1 MRSIF
6 EYKFHLVFG
15 FMFLSFLLGNGIPAC
30 YAEDGDDPKAQPVES
45 AAGYQQA
52 VEMTILAEKQNIEA
66 LKVRQKLAEN
76 EQRAMMTELN
86 AYRIQISAYS
96 NILVLPQLQTQ
107 YLEKAWMD
115 NINAMNGVDRKISEM
130 AEKVDDIGKQL
141 THVTGQIQFNNQQLQ
156 DFVASSTKDGQTDGI
171 RKNIQN
177 LIALLTAKKSWLDKI
192 QTIYADQKEQL
203 QDVHRTMADLSKR
216 FDDQIGIRKKQE
228 LFQRKVSPLKSLSIQ
243 KIQNDTKEFGVQ
255 ILSLFSIQFWIDSC
269 QNLWAT
275 GIYFQVLSIA
285 ILILFVF
292 FLLRLRRF
300 FSQMVKPW
308 NLGQFPWRNLVYTV
322 FRRSLVWMGLTVFL
336 YAFIQIRGFW
346 VNFPLIRMVFHIMV
360 LGLFTRWVMDVLRA
374 WNRLMA
380 FPLSESVIHLLK
392 YLILG
397 IGMAGSILII
407 LNWMMPAGNIIQ
419 IFFRMIME
427 MGLLAWMALFIKT
440 VKAETDAAFPQ
451 PTRKSRVTKWAVSFF
466 GYGLVSIPL
475 VLEITGYNHMAL
487 YWLISVGNTLVA
499 VMWSVFL
506 FFALR
511 EWERNLL
518 MEKKATQIIPS
529 RHSVQ
534 WLGIQ
539 SIRIFLFFAAI
550 VIVMMCWGVKRAVIV
565 NVFKVINYPVPI
577 GDIRFSLMSL
587 FYALLALVITVLITR
602 FWRQALKDKI
612 LKHSGLDSGL
622 QDSIMTLTVYLIWAM
637 GLFIS
642 LRVIGVSATSLTVV
656 FGALSIGLGF
666 GLQNIFNNFISGIIL
681 LFERPIQVGDAVE
694 ISGIWGI
701 VKKINFRS
709 TLVQTYDNASLIIPN
724 SEFISNSVTNWSFKD
739 QRLRRI
745 ITIGVAYGTD
755 ARVTADT
762 LLEIAK
768 SCPWVL
774 ADPKPDV
781 LFSDFGDSALIF
793 KLRIWTLLDS
803 MIAAENDI
811 RYRINQ
817 TFSEMGIEIP
827 FPQQDIHIRSG
838 LPSAAGA
845 S

>member
-1 MRSIF
+1 MKSIL
-6 EYKFHLVFG
+6 EYKFYLVFC
-15 FMFLSFLLGNGIPAC
+15 FVFFSFLLGDGISPC
-30 YAEDGDDPKAQPVES
+30 YAENGDAPRAQPVD
-45 AAGYQQA
+45 AVGYQQT
-52 VEMTILAEKQNIEA
+52 VEMTILAEKENIDA

-76 EQRAMMTELN
+76 EQRTMMTVLN

-96 NILVLPQLQTQ
+96 NILLLPQSPTQ
-107 YLEKAWMD
+107 DLEKAWIE
-115 NINAMNGVDRKISEM
+115 NVNAMNAVDLKIREM
-130 AEKVDDIGKQL
+130 AEKIDDIGKQL
-141 THVTGQIQFNNQQLQ
+141 THVTEQIQLNTQQFQ
-156 DFVASSTKDGQTDGI
+156 DFVANPARDVQTDGI
-171 RKNIQN
+171 KKNIQN
-177 LIALLTAKKSWLDKI
+177 LISLLTARQNRLDKI
-192 QTIYADQKEQL
+192 QTIYSDQQAQL
-203 QDVHRTMADLSKR
+203 QDVYQMMVDLSKR
-216 FDDQIGIRKKQE
+216 FDDQIDIRKKQE

-275 GIYFQVLSIA
+275 GIYFQVLSVV

-292 FLLRLRRF
+292 FLLRIRRY
-300 FSQMVKPW
+300 FSQMIKPW
-308 NLGQFPWRNLVYTV
+308 NLGQFPWRNLVYTI
-322 FRRSLVWMGLTVFL
+322 FRRSLVWMGLTALL
-336 YAFIQIRGFW
+336 YAYIQMRGIW
-346 VNFPLIRMVFHIMV
+346 MSSPLIRMVFHIMV
-360 LGLFTRWVMDVLRA
+360 LGLFTQWVMDALRA

-380 FPLSESVIHLLK
+380 SPLSESVIRLLK
-392 YLILG
+392 YLIVG
-397 IGMAGSILII
+397 ISMAGSVLIV
-407 LNWMMPAGNIIQ
+407 LDWMMTAENIIQ

-427 MGLLAWMALFIKT
+427 MVMLAWMVFFIKT
-440 VKAETDAAFPQ
+440 VKSETDAAFPQ
-451 PTRKSRVTKWAVSFF
+451 PTHKSRVTKWAVSFL

-475 VLEITGYNHMAL
+475 VMEITGYNHMAL

-499 VMWSVFL
+499 VMWSVL
-506 FFALR
+506 VFFALR

-518 MEKKATQIIPS
+518 MEKKATLIIPS

-539 SIRIFLFFAAI
+539 SIRIFWFFAAI
-550 VIVMMCWGVKRAVIV
+550 VIVLMCWGVKRAVIV

-587 FYALLALVITVLITR
+587 FYALLALVITVLVTR
-602 FWRQALKDKI
+602 FWRQALKEKI
-612 LKHSGLDSGL
+612 LKHSGLDPGL

-838 LPSAAGA
+838 MPTAAGA